1 MIGFFRK
8 LFSTDFTPHG
18 YCIRIPEVIWLH
30 EGSDLVIAFAYFL
43 IPLALL
49 YLVRIRRDLVYPWLF
64 ALFGLFIISCGATHL
79 LSVVVLWYPMYRLE
93 GLVKGITALAS
104 LPTALL
110 LFRVLPEAKRLP
122 SPQLLRDQNAAL
134 ATEIT
139 ERRRAEKK
147 VRELNAQLERQFT
160 GVNDLLDAVL
170 DALPVSIIIA
180 DSDGR
185 LLRVNRASA
194 RIWGDDL
201 PASQNIAAYNEWVGY
216 WPDSGQR
223 IPADGWALSR
233 AILKGEI
240 TTEERV
246 EIERFSDHGRATLE
260 LSAAPVRDASGKIIA
275 GVVASV
281 DVTERVRAEQAV
293 RTSEATLNAVLD
305 ALPLAV
311 VISDPRGFL
320 IRENHAHRELWGVAP
335 ERPSWE
341 QIPEWVGFWPET
353 GARIGGHEW
362 AISRA
367 LVDGEAVRGQV
378 VELERS
384 GTHERRL
391 VLNNAAPVRDGQGR
405 VIAGV
410 LAATDITEQRRAE
423 EAIRENDAT
432 IRALLETA
440 SQAIIG
446 VDPKG
451 FIRIVN
457 KMAEQAFGYT
467 RPELLGHPLENLLPE
482 HLRPNHS
489 SYRAQYTAAPQQRRM
504 GREHQVLVAQRKDGS
519 RFPVEISLSYVETR
533 DGVLSVAFITDTT
546 ERDQAAQAL
555 RDSEARFR
563 QLADSMPQMVW
574 TARPDGYVDY
584 YNERWYE
591 FTGFNRSTK
600 GDESWIPLLHPDDLP
615 VIRESWS
622 AALAEGS
629 MYELEYRYWD
639 RREKRWRWFIGR
651 ALPVRNRSGEVVKW
665 FGTSTDIDT
674 QKRVEDELRRANQD
688 LEQFAYSA
696 SHDLKEPLRNIVI
709 YSDMLRKRYGQQFD
723 HQGQEFVQHVSEGA
737 KRISALLADLLAY
750 TEAATLTTEVQ
761 PVNCAE
767 IFQAV
772 VHDLDAQIRENSA
785 RVMASGLP
793 IVAVNSVHVRQL
805 FQNLISNALKYR
817 NESEPPTVAVT
828 ARREKS
834 FWHFLVHDNGIGI
847 EPQYHKQIFGLFKR
861 LHGRYGRYSGT
872 GIGLAIC
879 QKIVE
884 RYGGRIW
891 VDSELGGGATF
902 HFLLPGLPD
911 EHER

>member
-30 EGSDLVIAFAYFL
+30 EVSDLIIAFSYFL
-43 IPLALL
+43 IPLALI

-64 ALFGLFIISCGATHL
+64 SLFGLFIISCGATHL
-79 LSVVVLWYPMYRLE
+79 LSVYVLWHPMYRLE
-93 GLVKGITALAS
+93 GLVKGITAIAS

-122 SPQLLRDQNAAL
+122 SAQLLRHQNAAL
-134 ATEIT
+134 GAEIS
-139 ERRRAEKK
+139 ERKRGEEKI
-147 VRELNAQLERQFT
+147 RELNELLQRQFS
-160 GVNDLLDAVL
+160 GVNQLLDAVL
-170 DALPVSIIIA
+170 EALPVSIIIVN
-180 DSDGR
+180 SEGR
-185 LLRVNRASA
+185 LVRMNRASE
-194 RIWGDDL
+194 RIWGDVL
-201 PASQNIAAYNEWVGY
+201 PVSQQTPGEKEWVGY
-216 WPDSGQR
+216 CSDSGNR
-223 IPADGWALSR
+223 IPPDEWVLSR
-233 AILKGEI
+233 AIRNGET
-240 TTEERV
+240 TTEERI
-246 EIERFSDHGRATLE
+246 EIERSGEHGRATLE
-260 LSAAPVRDASGKIIA
+260 ISAAPVRDAAGNIIA

-281 DVTERVRAEQAV
+281 DVTERVRAEHAV
-293 RTSEATLNAVLD
+293 RSSEATLNAVLD

-311 VISDPRGFL
+311 VISDPGGSL

-335 ERPSWE
+335 ELPSWE

-353 GARIGGHEW
+353 GARIEGHEW

-367 LVDGEAVRGQV
+367 LLKGEAVRGEV
-378 VELERS
+378 VEIERPGS
-384 GTHERRL
+384 HERRF
-391 VLNNAAPVRDGQGR
+391 VLHNAAPVRDGQGR
-405 VIAGV
+405 IMAGV
-410 LAATDITEQRRAE
+410 LAATDITEQRRTE

-467 RPELLGHPLENLLPE
+467 RAELIGHPLENLLPE
-482 HLRPNHS
+482 HFRKNHS
-489 SYRAQYTAAPQQRRM
+489 GYRAQYTAAPRQRRM
-504 GREHQVLVAQRKDGS
+504 GEHQALVGQRKDGS
-519 RFPVEISLSYVETR
+519 RFPVEISLSYVDTR
-533 DGVLSVAFITDTT
+533 EGVLSVAFITDTT

-591 FTGFNRSTK
+591 FTGFNRSNK
-600 GDESWIPLLHPDDLP
+600 GDESWIPIVHPDDLP
-615 VIRESWS
+615 VIRDVWS
-622 AALAEGS
+622 ASLADGN

-639 RREKRWRWFIGR
+639 RMAKRWRWFIGR
-651 ALPVRNRSGEVVKW
+651 ALPVRNRSGEIVKW
-665 FGTSTDIDT
+665 FGTSTDIDV

-696 SHDLKEPLRNIVI
+696 SHDLKEPLRNLVI
-709 YSDMLRKRYGQQFD
+709 YSEMLRKRYGNQFD
-723 HQGQEFVQHVSEGA
+723 TEGEEFLQHVSEGA
-737 KRISALLADLLAY
+737 RRISGLVADLLAY
-750 TEAATLTTEVQ
+750 TEAATLSTEVE

-767 IFQAV
+767 ILQEV
-772 VHDLDAQIRENSA
+772 VRDLEPEITQSSGRIIE
-785 RVMASGLP
+785 SGLP
-793 IVAVNSVHVRQL
+793 TVSANAVHVRQL

-817 NESEPPTVAVT
+817 SESEPPTVTVT
-828 ARREKS
+828 ARRENS
-834 FWHFLVHDNGIGI
+834 FWHFLVRDNGIGI

-861 LHGRYGRYSGT
+861 LHGRYGSYSGS

-891 VDSELGGGATF
+891 VESELGGGATF

-911 EHER
+911 QHER